1 MNGGSHMNKF
11 ELIEDIRRLNS
22 TASVEFLSQF
32 NIEELQEYVEHLME
46 LDAADLSAAVP
57 VRVPFN

>member
-1 MNGGSHMNKF
+1 MNKF
-11 ELIEDIRRLNS
+11 ELIEEVRRLNS

-46 LDAADLSAAVP
+46 LDTADLSAAVP
-57 VRVPFN
+57 VAVPFN